1 MILYSPA
8 SNPIYER
15 GASDTLKMASITNR
29 SVGNEEE
36 WPEYQPLV
44 ENTKPDERSDSLPG
58 YRALSVGQRPT
69 QGARSSNYLSLIKD
83 EMGEGQTYQTLV
95 KGVDP
100 QVSQFQAQPE
110 TKIPI
115 YLLAYIYFDVS

>member
-1 MILYSPA
+1 
-8 SNPIYER
+8 
-15 GASDTLKMASITNR
+15 MASITNR
-29 SVGNEEE
+29 SVENEEE
-36 WPEYQPLV
+36 CPEYQPLV

-83 EMGEGQTYQTLV
+83 EIGEGQTYQTLV

-100 QVSQFQAQPE
+100 QVSQFQAQPR
-110 TKIPI
+110 T
-115 YLLAYIYFDVS
+115 

>member
-1 MILYSPA
+1 MSPAHSKQLCFQAIVNEVFLCFQA

-29 SVGNEEE
+29 SGENEEE

-44 ENTKPDERSDSLPG
+44 ENTKPNEQSDSLPG
-58 YRALSVGQRPT
+58 YRALSTGQRPT

-83 EMGEGQTYQTLV
+83 DTEEGRNYQTLV
-95 KGVDP
+95 KDVDP
-100 QVSQFQAQPE
+100 QVSRFQA
-110 TKIPI
+110 
-115 YLLAYIYFDVS
+115 